1 MEMRG
6 KIGAGKGYRFRLAE
20 FWGIQEDYG
29 GLPVGR
35 LIQRSL
41 QGQSVGS
48 AGHPSGHRRDPA
60 LPRRPQLGPPP
71 VASHDGPTVSHCL
84 GGASPGAGM
93 EEFMRVGLGERK
105 TRGNVGRE
113 VEREGHDA

>member
-6 KIGAGKGYRFRLAE
+6 KAGAGKGYRFRLAE
-20 FWGIQEDYG
+20 FGGVQEDHG
-29 GLPVGR
+29 GLPLGQ

-71 VASHDGPTVSHCL
+71 VASHDGPTMSHGL
-84 GGASPGAGM
+84 GDASPGAGM
-93 EEFMRVGLGERK
+93 EQFMRVGLGERK

-113 VEREGHDA
+113 VEREGYDA